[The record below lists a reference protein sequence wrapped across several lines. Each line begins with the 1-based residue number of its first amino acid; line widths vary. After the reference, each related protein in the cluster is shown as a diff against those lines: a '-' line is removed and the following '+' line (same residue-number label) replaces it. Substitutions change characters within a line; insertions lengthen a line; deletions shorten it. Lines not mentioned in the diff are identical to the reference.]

1 MAYYNESMY
10 DPKNYGVIDY
20 YDEDSP
26 EYYDEDYEYWQEDCE
41 YEREDYEYE
50 EENYDYN
57 YTDFTT
63 GLKL

>member
-10 DPKNYGVIDY
+10 DPNNYGVTDY
-20 YDEDSP
+20 YDEN
-26 EYYDEDYEYWQEDCE
+26 YEFWQEDYE

-50 EENYDYN
+50 EENYDHN
-57 YTDFTT
+57 YTDSTT